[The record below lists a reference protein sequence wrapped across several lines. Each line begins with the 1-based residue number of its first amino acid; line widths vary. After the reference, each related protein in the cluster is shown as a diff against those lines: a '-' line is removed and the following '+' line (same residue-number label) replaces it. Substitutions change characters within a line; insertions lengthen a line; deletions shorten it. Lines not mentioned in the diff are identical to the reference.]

1 MDLILIL
8 TYLALVTVIFK
19 VFRIPVN
26 KWSVTTAIFGGA
38 LILGW
43 IYISMGYFHPATT
56 HGQSYFKSTPL
67 SVSVRGEVV
76 KIYVD
81 DDRHLKKGD
90 PIFQIDPTPYES
102 KVRQIESM
110 LSLAKSRYAEDIKL
124 QKEGGGSKFNVE
136 NMRSEVQKLKDEL
149 VKARFDLN
157 STVVVAPADGHI
169 AHNRLTLG
177 TTAGIFKVSS
187 LITFVPDQKPRYIA
201 AFKPNSI
208 SNIQPGLEAWV
219 TFPAKPGKV
228 FKAKVKKVWYELRQ
242 GQLLP
247 NQWMVNVNHTGFP
260 ARIPVEF
267 EIVDESFPHY
277 HIPVGSVMWA
287 TVYSEHLEFLTLL
300 RSILFTMFSWK
311 NILSFDGEGSAG
323 EGHGG

>member
-8 TYLALVTVIFK
+8 TYLALVTLIFK
-19 VFRIPVN
+19 IFRVPVN

-67 SVSVRGEVV
+67 SVSVRGKVV

-81 DDRHLKKGD
+81 DDRHLKKGE

-102 KVRQIESM
+102 KVKELESM
-110 LSLAKSRYAEDIKL
+110 FALAKSRYSENIQL
-124 QKEGGGSKFNVE
+124 QKEGSGSKFDVE
-136 NMRSEVQKLKDEL
+136 NVRSEVKKLKDEL
-149 VKARFDLN
+149 IRARFDLN
-157 STVVVAPADGHI
+157 STTVVAPIDGHI

-177 TTAGIFKVSS
+177 TMAGVFKVSS
-187 LITFVPDQKPRYIA
+187 LITFIPDQKPRYIA

-208 SNIQPGLEAWV
+208 SNIEPGLEAWV

-247 NQWMVNVNHTGFP
+247 NTWMINVNRTGFP
-260 ARIPVEF
+260 ARVPVEF

-287 TVYSEHLEFLTLL
+287 TVFSEHLEFLTIL

-323 EGHGG
+323 EGHGE